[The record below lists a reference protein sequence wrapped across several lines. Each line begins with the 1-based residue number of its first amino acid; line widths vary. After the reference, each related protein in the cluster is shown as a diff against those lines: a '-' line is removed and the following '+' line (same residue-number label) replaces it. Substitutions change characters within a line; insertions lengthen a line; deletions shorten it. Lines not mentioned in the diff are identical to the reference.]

1 MKVVENN
8 LSFYSSVIIQMIF
21 AILLIIIYAYLYKLE
36 NIGCECSEHPNKDF
50 IKNFTLIA
58 LVYFLI
64 TSFVSLS
71 SITKSMGP
79 IVVQLLAIGTF
90 VFFLIFVVYIYY
102 AFDYVRYLTNEKCK
116 CSEDMSRDIIAIGT
130 MISLFLFITLL
141 FTVIIIP
148 ILISTLSQ
156 LIGKLEMFGEE
167 IENTIRDPLQTIKK
181 TPGRI
186 SKSVSDIGNFVS
198 KSANKMSNVRA
209 KRKN

>member
-71 SITKSMGP
+71 SITKSMGS